1 MPRGYLLTAE
11 AVQKIQADHESLKLQ
26 VRQLQAKANRSQSQ
40 VAVENIV
47 YVKITEMVTPASGG
61 VLGSGKA
68 VVQEFNVDDKTV
80 SNQTKVESYGSEKT
94 NRIIDVYNESQI
106 PVMVDSIVLCFR
118 DFKSGLFILE
128 PIQTAIASSNG
139 ISGRS
144 NTTAGTGTASI
155 YYLDGSTL
163 TDTGHDVTV
172 YNIADASISS
182 GSWIT
187 IKRNANGSE
196 WYVDMEAC
204 G

>member
-1 MPRGYLLTAE
+1 MLTAE